1 MKRIRLKVYA
11 GLAGLLV
18 FAGCA
23 KEKAPV
29 AAEGGGAPDGTEIRY
44 AKHFSMERLEGGAKL
59 ITDFDGRRCLLVP
72 DGTETPKVAAD
83 LMVRTPVKRA
93 FFMSVTQAGLLDAL
107 GDESLFDSVAAVT
120 VPADDWVIRP
130 VAAGL
135 RSGRI
140 RYIAQNSAG
149 TLDIETVAGLKP
161 DIIFA
166 GVMTPGGGDIF
177 AQFDEAA
184 LPYAVVGEWLEDTN
198 IAAFE
203 WIKFIAAFYGRED
216 EADAVFGRRLGRLE
230 ELAERAADIPAE
242 GRPVV
247 ASGMVYSGVTYTQGG
262 DSVMAGEW
270 RKAGG
275 RYFLPEGSGGGQLRL
290 TMEEFFDKARSA
302 DILMYN
308 SMIQYTPDKRA
319 LLEESPLFAEF
330 KAFQNDRVYVL
341 SAGYYMNVAR
351 IDDKFEEIASIF
363 QPGLFSAR
371 GGLFYEKLPD

>member
-1 MKRIRLKVYA
+1 MKKNRSALCA
-11 GLAGLLV
+11 MLAGLLV

-23 KEKAPV
+23 KEKTP
-29 AAEGGGAPDGTEIRY
+29 AATDGGGQTGTLY
-44 AKHFSMERLEGGAKL
+44 AALFSIERLEGGSKL

-72 DGTETPKVAAD
+72 DGAAPPEVAAD
-83 LMVRTPVKRA
+83 LIVRTPVKRA
-93 FFMSVTQAGLLDAL
+93 FFMSVTQAGFLDAL
-107 GDESLFDSVAAVT
+107 GDESLFDSIIAVT

-135 RSGRI
+135 ESGRI
-140 RYIAQNSAG
+140 RYIVQNSAG
-149 TLDIETVAGLKP
+149 ALDIETVAGLKP

-166 GVMTPGGGDIF
+166 GVMGAGGGDIF
-177 AQFDEAA
+177 AQFDEAG
-184 LPYAVVGEWLEDTN
+184 LPYAVTGEWLEDTN

-203 WIKFIAAFYGRED
+203 WIKFIAAFYGRD
-216 EADAVFGRRLGRLE
+216 GEADAVFERRLGRLE
-230 ELAERAADIPAE
+230 ELTEQAAAIPAD

-247 ASGMVYSGVTYTQGG
+247 ASGLVYNGVAYTQGG
-262 DSVMAGEW
+262 DSVMAAEW

-290 TMEEFFDKARSA
+290 TMEEFFDRARNA

-319 LLEESPLFAEF
+319 LLEENPLFAGF
-330 KAFQNDRVYVL
+330 KALQNDNVYVL

-351 IDDKFEEIASIF
+351 IDDKFEETVSIF